1 MAAMTL
7 RAWNAAASFTV
18 NLSNPL
24 SLLLP
29 NDSNRSR
36 PTQNREEGKQVATT
50 NPVAIVTGVGPGTGA
65 AIARR
70 FAQGEYAVAMLARN
84 RERLALLERELPGAR
99 AYPCDVTDETQLDAT
114 IEAVRTE
121 LGAPTVLIHNA
132 VGGAF
137 GNFMQIDPEVLNR
150 NFQVNTMALLH
161 LARRLAPAM
170 VTAGK
175 GAIIAS
181 GNTSALRGKAGFAGF
196 APTKAA
202 QRILAESIARELGPK
217 GVHVAYV
224 LIDAVIDLEWT
235 RKRWPDAP
243 DAFFIKPAAIA
254 DEIWHV
260 AHQDRSA
267 WSFNVEI
274 RPFGETW

>member
-1 MAAMTL
+1 MNQ
-7 RAWNAAASFTV
+7 RAN
-18 NLSNPL
+18 
-24 SLLLP
+24 
-29 NDSNRSR
+29 
-36 PTQNREEGKQVATT
+36 ETT
-50 NPVAIVTGVGPGTGA
+50 TKPVALVTGVGPGTGA
-65 AIARR
+65 AVARR
-70 FAQGEYAVAMLARN
+70 FAAGGYAVAMLARN
-84 RERLALLERELPGAR
+84 AQRLTALEHEISGAHS
-99 AYPCDVTDETQLDAT
+99 YPCDVTDTVQLDRVLAA
-114 IEAVRTE
+114 IEKE
-121 LGAPTVLIHNA
+121 LGVPKVLIHNA

-137 GNFMQIDPEVLNR
+137 GSFLEIEPEVLNQ

-161 LARRLAPAM
+161 LARRVAPAM
-170 VTAGK
+170 VAAGE

-181 GNTSALRGKAGFAGF
+181 GNTSALRGKASFAGF

-224 LIDAVIDLEWT
+224 VIDAVIDLAWT

-243 DAFFIKPAAIA
+243 TDFFIQPSAIA

-267 WSFNVEI
+267 WSFNVEV
-274 RPFGETW
+274 RPFRETW

>member
-1 MAAMTL
+1 M
-7 RAWNAAASFTV
+7 SKS
-18 NLSNPL
+18 NL
-24 SLLLP
+24 
-29 NDSNRSR
+29 
-36 PTQNREEGKQVATT
+36 VA
-50 NPVAIVTGVGPGTGA
+50 VVTGVGPGTGA

-70 FAQGEYAVAMLARN
+70 FAQGGYAVAMLARN
-84 RERLALLERELPGAR
+84 RQRLGVLEREIANSRG
-99 AYPCDVTDETQLDAT
+99 YPCDVTDEAQLDST
-114 IEAVRTE
+114 IEAIRAD
-121 LGAPTVLIHNA
+121 LGTPRVLIHNA

-137 GNFMQIDPEVLNR
+137 GNFMEIDPTVLSQ

-170 VTAGK
+170 IEAGQ

-181 GNTSALRGKAGFAGF
+181 GNTSALRGKANFAGF

-235 RKRWPDAP
+235 RKRFADAP
-243 DAFFIKPAAIA
+243 DEFFIKPAAIA

-260 AHQDRSA
+260 AHQDRCA
-267 WSFNVEI
+267 WSFNVEV
-274 RPFGETW
+274 RPFRETW

>member
-1 MAAMTL
+1 M
-7 RAWNAAASFTV
+7 S
-18 NLSNPL
+18 
-24 SLLLP
+24 
-29 NDSNRSR
+29 
-36 PTQNREEGKQVATT
+36 KQM
-50 NPVAIVTGVGPGTGA
+50 PVVLVTGVGPGTGA

-70 FAQGEYAVAMLARN
+70 FANGGYAVAMLARN
-84 RERLALLERELPGAR
+84 RERLRVLEREIENSH
-99 AYPCDVTDETQLDAT
+99 AYACDVTDEAQLDDT
-114 IEAVRTE
+114 IAAIRAD
-121 LGAPTVLIHNA
+121 LGVPRALIHNA

-137 GNFMQIDPEVLNR
+137 GNFLEIDPEVLNR

-170 VTAGK
+170 IEAGE

-181 GNTSALRGKAGFAGF
+181 GNTSALRGKANFAGF

-217 GVHVAYV
+217 GIHVAYV

-235 RKRWPDAP
+235 RKRWPDAR
-243 DAFFIKPAAIA
+243 DDFFIKPTAIA
-254 DEIWHV
+254 DEVWHV
-260 AHQDRSA
+260 VHQDRSA

-274 RPFGETW
+274 RPFRETW

>member
-1 MAAMTL
+1 M
-7 RAWNAAASFTV
+7 SQ
-18 NLSNPL
+18 P
-24 SLLLP
+24 P
-29 NDSNRSR
+29 
-36 PTQNREEGKQVATT
+36 
-50 NPVAIVTGVGPGTGA
+50 PVVVVTGVGPGTGA

-70 FAQGEYAVAMLARN
+70 FSIGGYKVAMLART
-84 RERLALLERELPGAR
+84 RDQLSALEREIPNATG
-99 AYPCDVTDETQLDAT
+99 YPCDVTDEGQLDRT
-114 IEAVRTE
+114 IEAIGRE
-121 LGAPTVLIHNA
+121 LAMPKVLIHNA

-137 GNFMQIDPEVLNR
+137 GNFMEIDPQVLNR

-170 VTAGK
+170 VGAGE

-181 GNTSALRGKAGFAGF
+181 GNTSALRRKANFAGF

-202 QRILAESIARELGPK
+202 QRILAEAMARELGPK

-243 DAFFIKPAAIA
+243 DDFFIKPAAIA
-254 DEIWHV
+254 DEVWHV
-260 AHQDRSA
+260 VHQDRSA
-267 WSFNVEI
+267 WSFNVEV
-274 RPFGETW
+274 RPYRETW